1 VILLLVLLAGVDAGG
16 RELASGSGSATWL
29 AQRPVRFAVR
39 SYAADIEVTPSP
51 TGAVTVSAPGNVRL
65 VAAGADRVEVE
76 FGGKRQLHDGKIR
89 VSLPRGSAVDAGVVS
104 GSVSVAGLGGDARV
118 RGMSGRVRVA
128 GATDVDVETVDGP
141 VELDAVTGT
150 MRVHTV
156 SGGTVVSG
164 AQSASRLELET
175 ASGPVEFRGACGAG
189 CHIDVD
195 SVSGEVVFALDGKSS
210 ASARVVSTSGKVR
223 DERGFSLQRRPGG
236 SEGDFSEG
244 AIGRGDGLIE
254 CETFSG
260 NITFARAPAD
270 GDR

>member
-1 VILLLVLLAGVDAGG
+1 VILLLVLLAGVDAGA
-16 RELASGSGSATWL
+16 RELASGPGSATWQ

-89 VSLPRGSAVDAGVVS
+89 VSLPKGSALDAGVVS
-104 GSVSVAGLGGDARV
+104 GSVSVVGLGGDARV

-141 VELDAVTGT
+141 VELDGVTGT

-164 AQSASRLELET
+164 AQGASRLEL
-175 ASGPVEFRGACGAG
+175 RGGCGAG

-195 SVSGEVVFALDGKSS
+195 SVSGDVVFALDGRSS

-260 NITFARAPAD
+260 NITFARA